1 MAVLSPAAVFRDLS
15 LKWKVTL
22 TLAVAFVSIVT
33 VFLLALVP
41 FETDQRLRLLDR
53 DQRLVSILRE
63 KYQRDLIYDVLSE
76 NEASLAA
83 NLADLAR
90 QPGVL
95 WARVAAG
102 GLELSASA
110 DRRLLEGALAPQGL
124 PSPPAPEELVLLVG
138 ADGRASVI
146 GPGGRPV
153 VAGLAASDMKLP
165 LLGPSPPG
173 PAHFEE
179 IAWGGELALRHG
191 AELRAA
197 EEVFGRLDLVYSLA
211 ELRRS
216 ESLTRTILYG
226 VVGTTFVLALVLL
239 NLLIARIVIAPVG
252 RVSEAM
258 SQASRGDLE
267 VRLAAT
273 SGDEIGTMAGSFNRM
288 VADLDSS
295 KREIE
300 DYSRNLE
307 GMVQARTRELRE
319 SEEQL
324 RQLKNHLETV
334 IAHVATG
341 VVTLDDE
348 GRITALNDRAAEIL
362 SLRRA
367 GAEGRPVQEVLAGP
381 EAGRVRELIASTE
394 DGGLIPRK
402 AQISLRLPQ
411 GRRTLSV
418 VASPLPGEAGRR
430 VGTVLAFDDLT
441 ELLASQRLAAWKE
454 AVERVIHEI
463 KNPLTPV
470 GLAAQTLRSAYA
482 EDRRRFD
489 DLFPSAIDMI
499 LQAVKDLKELISE
512 FTRFSRLPQVAL
524 RREDLNALV
533 AEALALYVP
542 SGLQR
547 IAVRYEPGDGIPPI
561 EADPEQLRRV
571 LLNVVNNGIDAM
583 EGRGGELTVSTG
595 TAEGGGQVRVTVRD
609 QGEGIEDVDRIFEP
623 YYTTKVKG
631 TGLGLL
637 ISRQIVEE
645 HGGLIRVRSQLGVG
659 TEVEIL
665 LPAAARAPTAGPQ

>member
-1 MAVLSPAAVFRDLS
+1 
-15 LKWKVTL
+15 
-22 TLAVAFVSIVT
+22 
-33 VFLLALVP
+33 
-41 FETDQRLRLLDR
+41 
-53 DQRLVSILRE
+53 
-63 KYQRDLIYDVLSE
+63 
-76 NEASLAA
+76 
-83 NLADLAR
+83 
-90 QPGVL
+90 VL
-95 WARVAAG
+95 WARVTAG

-110 DRRLLEGALAPQGL
+110 DRRLLQAALERQGL
-124 PSPPAPEELVLLVG
+124 PAVPAAEELVLLVPG
-138 ADGRASVI
+138 EGRASVI

-153 VAGLAASDMKLP
+153 VAGLDPSDLRLPRLAPAAA
-165 LLGPSPPG
+165 G
-173 PAHFEE
+173 PASFEE
-179 IAWGGELALRHG
+179 IAWDGELALRHG

-197 EEVFGRLDLVYSLA
+197 EDVFGRLDLVYSLA

-216 ESLTRTILYG
+216 ESLTRALLYG
-226 VVGTTFVLALVLL
+226 VVGTTFIFALVLL
-239 NLLIARIVIAPVG
+239 NLLISRIVIAPVR

-267 VRLAAT
+267 VNLPAT
-273 SGDEIGTMAGSFNRM
+273 SKDEIGTMAGSFNRM
-288 VADLDSS
+288 VADLASS

-307 GMVQARTRELRE
+307 GMVHARTRELRE

-341 VVTLDDE
+341 VVTLDDH
-348 GRITALNDRAAEIL
+348 GRITTLNDRAAEIL

-367 GAEGRPVQEVLAGP
+367 GAEGRPIQEVLAGP
-381 EAGRVRELIASTE
+381 EAGRVRELIASTG
-394 DGGLIPRK
+394 DGGLLPRK
-402 AQISLRLPQ
+402 AQISLRLPE

-470 GLAAQTLRSAYA
+470 GLAAQTLRSAYG

-512 FTRFSRLPQVAL
+512 FTRFSRLPQVSL
-524 RREDLNALV
+524 RRQDLNALV

-542 SGLQR
+542 SNLHG
-547 IAVRYEPGDGIPPI
+547 IAVRYEPGDGLPPI
-561 EADPEQLRRV
+561 EADPEQLKRV

-583 EGRGGELTVSTG
+583 EARGGELTVSTG
-595 TAEGGGQVRVTVRD
+595 TAEAGGQVRVTVRD
-609 QGEGIEDVDRIFEP
+609 QGAGIEDVDRIFEP

-645 HGGLIRVRSQLGVG
+645 HGGLG
-659 TEVEIL
+659 TEVEIQ
-665 LPAAARAPTAGPQ
+665 LPAAVRTRPSDQRVS